1 MSYFRCWS
9 FPSTAELLR
18 WARDGSPAVV
28 LLSFCLC
35 FEFPTPFRPIH
46 WWTGRLGTARAAP
59 SSWDCCSCRFAP
71 AEQGWVPLA
80 ALCVGFQPPPP
91 HPQTGDGPG
100 ASHPIPYCPLSR
112 WQEAEEGVCVLLCPQ
127 MPEEEAFC
135 VFVRLM
141 QEYRLRE
148 LFKPSMAELGLCIYQ
163 FEYML
168 QVSAARGSPECCSSP
183 WGRGPGEG

>member
-1 MSYFRCWS
+1 MAARLFSC
-9 FPSTAELLR
+9 FPSAFVLN
-18 WARDGSPAVV
+18 SP
-28 LLSFCLC
+28 LLSGLF
-35 FEFPTPFRPIH
+35 
-46 WWTGRLGTARAAP
+46 TGGQGGWVLPGQRLHRGTAAHAGLHQQNR
-59 SSWDCCSCRFAP
+59 
-71 AEQGWVPLA
+71 
-80 ALCVGFQPPPP
+80 VGFLWPRSALGFNPLPPIPKLEVVP
-91 HPQTGDGPG
+91 
-100 ASHPIPYCPLSR
+100 AHPIPSHIAPLSR
-112 WQEAEEGVCVLLCPQ
+112 WQDAEEGVCVLLCPQ

-168 QVSAARGSPECCSSP
+168 QVSAARGSPKCCSSP

>member
-1 MSYFRCWS
+1 MDREVGYCQGSAFIVGLLLMQVCTSRTGLGS
-9 FPSTAELLR
+9 FGRALR
-18 WARDGSPAVV
+18 WVSTSPIPKLEVV
-28 LLSFCLC
+28 
-35 FEFPTPFRPIH
+35 
-46 WWTGRLGTARAAP
+46 
-59 SSWDCCSCRFAP
+59 P
-71 AEQGWVPLA
+71 A
-80 ALCVGFQPPPP
+80 
-91 HPQTGDGPG
+91 
-100 ASHPIPYCPLSR
+100 HPIPSHIAPLSR
-112 WQEAEEGVCVLLCPQ
+112 WQDAEEGVCVLLCPQ

-168 QVSAARGSPECCSSP
+168 QVSAARGSPKCCSSP